1 MKKGV
6 FLFMFIAGLFFT
18 LTGVAQD
25 TGIRFEHTDWEKV
38 REKAANEKKLIFAD
52 FFTEWCGPCLAM
64 AEDVFPL
71 REVGD
76 FYNTHFVNVKVDAEK
91 GEGKT
96 LREKYKVVSYPTFLF
111 IDPQTGEV
119 VHRSSSRQEAETFLF
134 TGKSAVTPELRS
146 FYLEK
151 EYTLGNRD
159 RQLLKNYLNYLAS
172 VYQHEKVTKLAGE
185 YVALPDF
192 SLQNPT
198 DWEVFVRHIRGT
210 ENPQFREVTAQREKY
225 IGLYG
230 QDEVDRKLYNEF
242 NLSLEVEKL
251 ENAPDFKGK
260 SFLVRKNKAEN
271 YLRAKDYALAIPLL
285 DSLMAAPGDFKE
297 ELCHY
302 LKFTA
307 RSALYGEHPQTWI
320 KKCAELAQYVAYNS
334 DNRQDAGIH
343 YDYAMLLE
351 KLIRAMPE
359 AGHYFPSSIV
369 VQPEYGVKDYSL
381 RSPKLKQKPRKTKN

>member
-1 MKKGV
+1 MKKKV
-6 FLFMFIAGLFFT
+6 FLFMFIVGLFFT
-18 LTGVAQD
+18 LTGFTQD
-25 TGIRFEHTDWEKV
+25 TGIRFEHTNWEKV

-271 YLRAKDYALAIPLL
+271 YLRAKDYASAIPLL

-307 RSALYGEHPQTWI
+307 RSALYGEHPEAWI

>member
-1 MKKGV
+1 MKKGL

-18 LTGVAQD
+18 LTGFAQD

-64 AEDVFPL
+64 AEDVFSL

-260 SFLVRKNKAEN
+260 SFLIRKNKAEN
-271 YLRAKDYALAIPLL
+271 YLRAKDYASAIPLL

-307 RSALYGEHPQTWI
+307 RSAFYGEHPQTWI

-369 VQPEYGVKDYSL
+369 AQPEYGVKDYSL